1 MIPQRR
7 IWFLFVMTL
16 LAGMMAGAA
25 IMQIYIQTRL
35 KVFMRGENERYH
47 EYFLRRL
54 NAELKLSPEQ
64 AAQAKAVI
72 LANQEQ
78 LQHIRQR
85 AQPETEQL
93 AAQANAKILQTLKPE
108 QAARFKDFIIR
119 FPQPGIRSLGS
130 TPAKAPAKTDAPQ

>member
-1 MIPQRR
+1 MITQRR

-25 IMQIYIQTRL
+25 VMQVYIQTRL
-35 KVFMRGENERYH
+35 KVFLRGENERYY

-54 NAELKLSPEQ
+54 NAEVQLTPAQ

-78 LQHIRQR
+78 ITRIRQR
-85 AQPETEQL
+85 SQPEIEQL
-93 AAQANAKILQTLKPE
+93 AAQATAKIAQGLTPE
-108 QAARFKDFIIR
+108 QAERFKGFIVR
-119 FPQPGIRSLGS
+119 FPQPGIRSLGI
-130 TPAKAPAKTDAPQ
+130 TPASAPPISNATK